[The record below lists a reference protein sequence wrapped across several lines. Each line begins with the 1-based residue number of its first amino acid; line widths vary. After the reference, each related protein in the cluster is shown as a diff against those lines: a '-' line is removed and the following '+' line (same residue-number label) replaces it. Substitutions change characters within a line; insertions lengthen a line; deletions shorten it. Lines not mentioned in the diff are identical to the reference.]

1 MRWTKRATSALCAA
15 ALLAGC
21 SGIPPRLDPQLAPAA
36 IGDQTADGLP
46 CAPLEGH
53 RLYRVADDALG
64 LAEQTLGEA
73 GLALA
78 SPTLAAALVPGALSV
93 PLTIDASG
101 DGGDGEADR
110 RQTLAD
116 DPALT
121 TPALKAAA
129 RTERRLAADTWFAKS
144 ALQPYLVRTVMAED
158 RAGSFRACWAGTVL
172 HVNFVSAGI
181 SALPFAERP
190 MVILLSEPPSRVM
203 ADIVDRVPGTAGERA
218 FQVFFDFARSDLTA
232 AGRKVIEAAAD
243 TAKSGHP
250 IHILVTGHT
259 DTVGTAGFN
268 QTLSDQRATTVAREL
283 VADGMPAGGIA
294 TRGVG
299 KSDLLVPTPDGT
311 REAQNRRATIE
322 LDPKPPAG

>member
-1 MRWTKRATSALCAA
+1 M
-15 ALLAGC
+15 
-21 SGIPPRLDPQLAPAA
+21 
-36 IGDQTADGLP
+36 
-46 CAPLEGH
+46 
-53 RLYRVADDALG
+53 
-64 LAEQTLGEA
+64 
-73 GLALA
+73 
-78 SPTLAAALVPGALSV
+78 
-93 PLTIDASG
+93 IDASG

-116 DPALT
+116 DPALA

-129 RTERRLAADTWFAKS
+129 RTERRLAADTWFAKG

-158 RAGSFRACWAGTVL
+158 RAGSFRACWAGAVL

-181 SALPFAERP
+181 SALHFAERP

-203 ADIVDRVPGTAGERA
+203 ADIVDRTPNADSERA

-232 AGRKVIEAAAD
+232 AGRKVIEAAAGA
-243 TAKSGHP
+243 AKSGHA

-268 QTLSDQRATTVAREL
+268 QTLSDQRAAAVAREL
-283 VADGMPAGGIA
+283 VADGIPAGEIA

-299 KSDLLVPTPDGT
+299 KSDLPVATPDGT

-322 LDPKPPAG
+322 LDPKPPTG